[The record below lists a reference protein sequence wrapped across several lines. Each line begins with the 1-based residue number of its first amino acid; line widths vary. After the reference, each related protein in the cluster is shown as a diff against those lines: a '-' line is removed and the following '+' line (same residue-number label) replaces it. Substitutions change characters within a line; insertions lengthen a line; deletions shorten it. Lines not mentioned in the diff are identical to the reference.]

1 MKMKQTFQKA
11 QQKTVKDFFVSQDK
25 NSKAKAKPLD
35 ENSFFKKLLA
45 G

>member
-1 MKMKQTFQKA
+1 MMKMKQSFQKT
-11 QQKTVKDFFVSQDK
+11 QQKTVKDFFVSQEK
-25 NSKAKAKPLD
+25 YKTKAKPLD